1 MTDAVTSESSDVS
14 TSSSVNAT
22 TTETSTGSLAGH
34 AWTANPVI
42 VRVTILLILTVFN
55 LGGNGFT
62 LLTIRL
68 TPRLWTKTNLIL
80 ASLLVS
86 DIVTGICMLWYT
98 PFLLVVY
105 VFNNPC
111 SYNVAIA
118 VTTPLFK
125 ATGLVSA
132 YHLIL
137 ISVERYVAIVYPLHY
152 ESRFTDRTLK
162 WALFAAWVIGILVNM
177 TWLLWL
183 INADLSKCD
192 LVPAQFHLLDVV
204 FGYIPVCI
212 SMIIC
217 YGKIILIA
225 WRQRQRIESMNAN
238 PAAGASAQATSVS
251 TQPSTQ
257 SNKAD
262 SSEDQKQNS
271 LADTGPPTK
280 PDVTS
285 GTSSAE
291 IAQQQRQQIKSRR
304 REFKAVY
311 LTAAIVG
318 AFVVLWFPYI
328 LGHFLASVYY
338 DPVVVGYLQV
348 IGGATGVFNYAF
360 SWAIHAAVSKSY
372 RRAYRQVLVRIGCC
386 CCKNVTVQADNSLI
400 A

>member
-1 MTDAVTSESSDVS
+1 M
-14 TSSSVNAT
+14 
-22 TTETSTGSLAGH
+22 H

-68 TPRLWTKTNLIL
+68 TPRLWTKTNFIL

-86 DIVTGICMLWYT
+86 DIVTGICMFLYT

-105 VFNNPC
+105 VFSDPC
-111 SYNVAIA
+111 SHNVAVA

-125 ATGLVSA
+125 GTAYVSV
-132 YHLIL
+132 YHMIV

-162 WALFAAWVIGILVNM
+162 WALFATWAIGILM
-177 TWLLWL
+177 CTTWLLWL

-192 LVPAQFHLLDVV
+192 LVPAKYRLLDVV
-204 FGYIPVCI
+204 LGYIPVCI

-217 YGKIILIA
+217 YGKILLIA
-225 WRQRQRIESMNAN
+225 WRQRQRIEFMNAN
-238 PAAGASAQATSVS
+238 PAAGASAQATSVT

-257 SNKAD
+257 SSKAD
-262 SSEDQKQNS
+262 SSEDQKHNS

-285 GTSSAE
+285 TTSSAE
-291 IAQQQRQQIKSRR
+291 FAQQQRQMMKSRR

-318 AFVVLWFPYI
+318 TFVVLWFPYS
-328 LGHFLASVYY
+328 LGNVLMSVYP
-338 DPVVVGYLQV
+338 DSVVVGELHV
-348 IGGATGVFNYAF
+348 IGGGIGVFNFAF
-360 SWAIHAAVSKSY
+360 SWVIHAAMSKSY
-372 RRAYRQVLVRIGCC
+372 RRAYRQMLVRIGCC